1 MAPDQVPTVPLPAGV
16 VLMDGGMGQELRRR
30 GLTGGPPGLWSANA
44 LLQSPDTVLEV
55 HRDYIRAGARI
66 ITTNT
71 YSTKRPRLEPAGI
84 GDQLEALNR
93 LAGELAC
100 RARDELDREVLIAG
114 SLAPL
119 YGSYRPD
126 LVRPF
131 AEILPLYREQAEIL
145 APYVDLFLCETMSSA
160 AEARAAAAGA
170 ASTGKPVW
178 VAWTLDERGEGRLRS
193 GESVSEA
200 AAALADLPVS
210 GLLANCCA
218 PESITAAMPELAAL
232 GPWPCGGYANGFA
245 VVPAGWGPGDPI
257 AALGVRQDLGPD
269 AYARHVQGW
278 IAAGAR
284 LVGGC
289 CEIGP
294 EHIARLREVLAEDR
308 ARSEG
313 GVQ

>member
-1 MAPDQVPTVPLPAGV
+1 MAVATPQVQLPEGV

-30 GLTGGPPGLWSANA
+30 GLTEGPPGLWSANA
-44 LLQSPDTVLEV
+44 LLRSPESVLEI

-71 YSTKRPRLEPAGI
+71 YSTKRPRLEPVGL
-84 GDQLEALNR
+84 GGQLEPLNR

-100 RARDELDREVLIAG
+100 QARDEHGPDVLIAG
-114 SLAPL
+114 SLPPL
-119 YGSYRPD
+119 HGSYRPD

-131 AEILPLYREQAEIL
+131 DEIEPLYREQAEIL

-160 AEARAAAAGA
+160 AEAFAAATGA
-170 ASTGKPVW
+170 ASTGKPIW
-178 VAWTLDERGEGRLRS
+178 VAWTLDEAGEGRLRS
-193 GESVSEA
+193 GESVTEA
-200 AAALADLPVS
+200 AAALKGLPVS
-210 GLLANCCA
+210 GLLANCCP

-245 VVPAGWGPGDPI
+245 LVPADWGPGDAV
-257 AALGVRQDLGPD
+257 AALGQREDLGPE
-269 AYARHVQGW
+269 AYAGHVRAW

-294 EHIARLREVLAEDR
+294 EHIAHLREML
-308 ARSEG
+308 S
-313 GVQ
+313 

>member
-1 MAPDQVPTVPLPAGV
+1 MTRDEVPAVMLPAGV

-30 GLTGGPPGLWSANA
+30 GLTGGPPALWSANA
-44 LLQSPDTVLEV
+44 LLRSPATVLEV

-71 YSTKRPRLEPAGI
+71 YSTKRPLLVEAGI
-84 GDQLEALNR
+84 GDQFEALNR

-100 RARDELDREVLIAG
+100 QARDELDRDVLIAG
-114 SLAPL
+114 SLPPL

-126 LVRPF
+126 LVRPSE
-131 AEILPLYREQAEIL
+131 EILPLYREQAEIL
-145 APYVDLFLCETMSSA
+145 APYVDLLLCETMSSA
-160 AEARAAAAGA
+160 AEARAAACGA

-178 VAWTLDERGEGRLRS
+178 VAWTLDDRGAGRLRS
-193 GESVSEA
+193 GERVSEA
-200 AAALADLPVS
+200 AAAIAEVAVS
-210 GLLANCCA
+210 GFLANCCA

-232 GPWPCGGYANGFA
+232 GHWPCGGYANGFA
-245 VVPAGWGPGDPI
+245 SVPAGWGATDGI
-257 AALGVRQDLGPD
+257 AALGTRPDLGPD
-269 AYARHVQGW
+269 AYLKYAREW

-294 EHIARLREVLAEDR
+294 EHIARLHEALN
-308 ARSEG
+308 
-313 GVQ
+313 

>member
-1 MAPDQVPTVPLPAGV
+1 MMALATPQVPLPAGV

-30 GLTGGPPGLWSANA
+30 GLTAGPPGLWSANA
-44 LLQSPDTVLEV
+44 LLRSPATVLEI

-71 YSTKRPRLEPAGI
+71 YSTKRPRLEPAGL

-100 RARDELDREVLIAG
+100 RARDEQGADVLIAG
-114 SLAPL
+114 SLPPL
-119 YGSYRPD
+119 HGSYRPD

-160 AEARAAAAGA
+160 AEACAAASGA
-170 ASTGKPVW
+170 AATGRPVW
-178 VAWTLDERGEGRLRS
+178 VAWTLDDRGEGRLRS

-210 GLLANCCA
+210 ALLVNCCP
-218 PESITAAMPELAAL
+218 PESISAAMPALAAQRDR
-232 GPWPCGGYANGFA
+232 PVGGYANGFA
-245 VVPAGWGPGDPI
+245 VVPAGWGPGDPVT
-257 AALGVRQDLGPD
+257 ALGSREDLGPD
-269 AYARHVQGW
+269 AYARHVEGW

-294 EHIARLREVLAEDR
+294 EHIARLREVL
-308 ARSEG
+308 S
-313 GVQ
+313 

>member
-1 MAPDQVPTVPLPAGV
+1 MAPGEVPTVPLPAGV
-16 VLMDGGMGQELRRR
+16 VLLDGGMGQELRRR
-30 GLTGGPPGLWSANA
+30 GLIGGPPGLWSANA
-44 LLQSPDTVLEV
+44 LLQSPETVLEV

-84 GDQLEALNR
+84 GGQLGALNR

-100 RARDELDREVLIAG
+100 RARDELEPEVLIAG

-131 AEILPLYREQAEIL
+131 AEILPLYSEQAEIL
-145 APYVDLFLCETMSSA
+145 APYVDVFLCETMSSA

-178 VAWTLDERGEGRLRS
+178 VAWTLDDRGEGRLRS
-193 GESVSEA
+193 GESVSA
-200 AAALADLPVS
+200 AAATLVDLPVS
-210 GLLANCCA
+210 GFLANCCA
-218 PESITAAMPELAAL
+218 PESITAAMPELASL

-245 VVPAGWGPGDPI
+245 VVPAGWGPGDGI
-257 AALGVRQDLGPD
+257 AALGVREDLDPD
-269 AYARHVQGW
+269 AYARHAEAW

-294 EHIARLREVLAEDR
+294 EHIARLRELVEDR
-308 ARSEG
+308 ARSNG
-313 GVQ
+313 RAQ

>member
-1 MAPDQVPTVPLPAGV
+1 MAIDEVPAVTLPAGV

-30 GLTGGPPGLWSANA
+30 GLTGGPPALWSANA
-44 LLQSPDTVLEV
+44 LLQSPATVLEV

-71 YSTKRPRLEPAGI
+71 YSTKRPRLDDAGI
-84 GDQLEALNR
+84 GDRFEALNR

-100 RARDELDREVLIAG
+100 QARDEQARDVLIAG

-126 LVRPF
+126 LVRSF
-131 AEILPLYREQAEIL
+131 AEMEPLYREQAELL

-160 AEARAAAAGA
+160 AEAQAAACGA

-178 VAWTLDERGEGRLRS
+178 VAWTLDDRGQGRLRS
-193 GESVSEA
+193 GESVSA
-200 AAALADLPVS
+200 AGVALEGLPVS
-210 GLLANCCA
+210 GFLANCCA

-245 VVPAGWGPGDPI
+245 AVPAGWGSADGI
-257 AALGVRQDLGPD
+257 AALGVRRDLGPE
-269 AYARHVQGW
+269 AYLEHVRGW

-294 EHIARLREVLAEDR
+294 EHIARLREALI
-308 ARSEG
+308 
-313 GVQ
+313 

>member
-1 MAPDQVPTVPLPAGV
+1 MTRDEVPAVVLAAGV

-44 LLQSPDTVLEV
+44 LLQSPATVLEV

-66 ITTNT
+66 ITTNS
-71 YSTKRPRLEPAGI
+71 YSTKRPVLDAAGI
-84 GDQLEALNR
+84 GDRFEALNR

-100 RARDELDREVLIAG
+100 QARDELEADVLIAG

-119 YGSYRPD
+119 HGSYRPD

-131 AEILPLYREQAEIL
+131 AEILPLYREQAELL

-160 AEARAAAAGA
+160 AEARAAACGA
-170 ASTGKPVW
+170 AATGKPVW
-178 VAWTLDERGEGRLRS
+178 VAWTLDDRGEGRLRS
-193 GESVSEA
+193 GETVSEA
-200 AAALADLPVS
+200 AAALAEVPVS
-210 GLLANCCA
+210 GFLANCCA
-218 PESITAAMPELAAL
+218 PESITAAMPVLAAL

-245 VVPAGWGPGDPI
+245 AVPAGWEATDGI
-257 AALGVRQDLGPD
+257 AVLGTRQDLDPD
-269 AYARHVQGW
+269 AYLKYAREW

-294 EHIARLREVLAEDR
+294 EHIARLHEALN
-308 ARSEG
+308 
-313 GVQ
+313 

>member
-1 MAPDQVPTVPLPAGV
+1 VVAPQVPTVSLPEGV

-30 GLTGGPPGLWSANA
+30 GLTEGPPGLWSANA
-44 LLQSPDTVLEV
+44 LLRSPETVLEI
-55 HRDYIRAGARI
+55 HRDYIRAGARV
-66 ITTNT
+66 ITTNS
-71 YSTKRPRLEPAGI
+71 YSTKRPRLEPDGL
-84 GDQLEALNR
+84 GDRLEALNR

-100 RARDELDREVLIAG
+100 RARDELNPEVLIAG

-131 AEILPLYREQAEIL
+131 AETLPLYREQADIL

-160 AEARAAAAGA
+160 AEAFAAASGA
-170 ASTGKPVW
+170 AGTGKPVW

-200 AAALADLPVS
+200 AAALEGVPVS
-210 GLLANCCA
+210 ALLANCCP
-218 PESITAAMPELAAL
+218 PESITAALPELVAL
-232 GPWPCGGYANGFA
+232 APRPWGGYANAFRM
-245 VVPAGWGPGDPI
+245 VPAGWDATDGFT
-257 AALGVRQDLGPD
+257 ALGVRPDLDPD
-269 AYARHVQGW
+269 GYARHVQGW
-278 IAAGAR
+278 VAAGAR

-294 EHIARLREVLAEDR
+294 EHIRRLREVL
-308 ARSEG
+308 S
-313 GVQ
+313 

>member
-1 MAPDQVPTVPLPAGV
+1 MAKGEVPAVTLPAGV

-30 GLTGGPPGLWSANA
+30 GLTEGPPGLWSANA
-44 LLQSPDTVLEV
+44 LLQSPATVLEV

-71 YSTKRPRLEPAGI
+71 YSTKRPRLDDAGI
-84 GDQLEALNR
+84 GDRFEALTGR
-93 LAGELAC
+93 AGALAC
-100 RARDELDREVLIAG
+100 QARDEQGGDVLIAG

-131 AEILPLYREQAEIL
+131 EETLPLYREQAELL
-145 APYVDLFLCETMSSA
+145 ASYVDLFLCETMSSA
-160 AEARAAAAGA
+160 AEARAAACGA

-178 VAWTLDERGEGRLRS
+178 VAWTLDDRGAGRLRS

-200 AAALADLPVS
+200 AAALADVPVS
-210 GLLANCCA
+210 GFLANCCA

-245 VVPAGWGPGDPI
+245 AVPAGWDTADGI
-257 AALGVRQDLGPD
+257 AALGVRHDLDPD
-269 AYARHVQGW
+269 AYLEHARAW

-294 EHIARLREVLAEDR
+294 EHIARLRDALN
-308 ARSEG
+308 
-313 GVQ
+313 

>member
-1 MAPDQVPTVPLPAGV
+1 MTKGEVPAVTLPAGV

-30 GLTGGPPGLWSANA
+30 GLTEGPAGLWSANA
-44 LLQSPDTVLEV
+44 LLQSPATVLEV

-71 YSTKRPRLEPAGI
+71 YSAKRPRLEDAGV
-84 GDQLEALNR
+84 GDRFEALNR

-100 RARDELDREVLIAG
+100 QARDELDPDVLIAG

-126 LVRPF
+126 LVRRF
-131 AEILPLYREQAEIL
+131 AEIEPLYREQAEIL

-160 AEARAAAAGA
+160 AEARAAASGA

-178 VAWTLDERGEGRLRS
+178 VAWTLDDRGAGRLRS
-193 GESVSEA
+193 DESVSEA
-200 AAALADLPVS
+200 AAALEGAPVS
-210 GLLANCCA
+210 GFLANCCA
-218 PESITAAMPELAAL
+218 PESITRAMPELAAL

-245 VVPAGWGPGDPI
+245 AVPAGWDTADGI
-257 AALGVRQDLGPD
+257 AALGVRRDLGPE
-269 AYARHVQGW
+269 AYLKHVRDW

-294 EHIARLREVLAEDR
+294 GHIARLREAL
-308 ARSEG
+308 S
-313 GVQ
+313 